1 MPKLILP
8 TTRLRDSWLESRA
21 EWGRGVHQEG
31 AGLHPAD
38 DVDTVDGFAAWVSR
52 LHRAADSSV
61 PGGDG
66 RVPATY
72 WWITECDTYLGA
84 ITLRHRLNAF
94 LLRAAGHIGYGIRP
108 SARRRG
114 LATWALTA
122 VLPEAR
128 ALGLDR
134 VLVTCE
140 HANIASARTIENCG
154 GELEDVRDTELGRIL
169 RYWIT
174 L

>member
-8 TTRLRDSWLESRA
+8 TTRLRDSWLQARE

-31 AGLHPAD
+31 AGLHASD

-52 LHRAADSSV
+52 LHRAGSV
-61 PGGDG
+61 RLGDG

-72 WWITECDTYLGA
+72 WWVSESDTYLGA
-84 ITLRHRLNAF
+84 ITLRHALNDF
-94 LLRAAGHIGYGIRP
+94 LLRAAGNIGYGIRP

-114 LATWALTA
+114 LATWALAA

-140 HANIASARTIENCG
+140 HTNIASARTIEHCG
-154 GELEDVRDTELGRIL
+154 GELEDVRDTELGRIR
-169 RYWIT
+169 RYWIA